1 VVQQACPLG
10 EFRALPELAEKLTT
24 NGITPFILS
33 LLKWLRIDG
42 ESLFHL

>member
-1 VVQQACPLG
+1 VVQQACPFGKL
-10 EFRALPELAEKLTT
+10 RACPELAEELTT